1 MRKSSKTIGAAA
13 AVLWIVFWI
22 TAVILWIAGDGGLIG
37 TEMLR
42 CAPPETTGLAAAEYP
57 GVSGMTAGYLTG
69 RTAEF
74 QYTVTDSAG
83 QKAPC
88 FRDYEAAHMA
98 DCRALI
104 SLDRIV
110 MILTG
115 AAALALTSAGM
126 LHGNRERFCRGIL
139 TGLRIMG
146 GVLAALLVW
155 ALADFDGLFVTFHR
169 AAFPNGGWLL
179 NPETDLLIRLM
190 PLNFFIS
197 LGIRGAMRA
206 LATPV
211 VLAAA
216 ARIGIHRARSKEQKA

>member
-1 MRKSSKTIGAAA
+1 
-13 AVLWIVFWI
+13 
-22 TAVILWIAGDGGLIG
+22 
-37 TEMLR
+37 
-42 CAPPETTGLAAAEYP
+42 
-57 GVSGMTAGYLTG
+57 
-69 RTAEF
+69 
-74 QYTVTDSAG
+74 
-83 QKAPC
+83 
-88 FRDYEAAHMA
+88 MA
-98 DCRALI
+98 DCRNLVF
-104 SLDRIV
+104 LDRTV
-110 MILTG
+110 MILAGVTVLVLTATG
-115 AAALALTSAGM
+115 LLR
-126 LHGNRERFCRGIL
+126 GNRERFYRGIL

-146 GVLAALLVW
+146 CALAALLIW